1 MQAARREPAPE
12 KGPIFIVS
20 PMGTGSTLLRLIL
33 DSHKNIGLPHETGF
47 MRVYTAMRF
56 IPFKLSG
63 RAWAHRLGWTDE
75 ELDEEAR
82 AFFDRI
88 FMRYATQH
96 GKQRWGEKTPQ
107 HTWHVGK
114 MARVFPDSVFIGI
127 VRHPGAATASNMRR
141 FGHSVRWGT
150 GHMRR
155 YLKEVAR
162 QGALR
167 PDRMVILRYEDL
179 VLQPERVMREL
190 LDWLGEP
197 WDEAVLEH
205 HSIQGGRDHHRI
217 EGLSKADEP
226 IKADRITRW
235 TGEIS
240 ESDQALIRRR
250 LTRIGEFFGY
260 SFDDPGALE
269 QLSPSGSLLFGGAEV
284 EERMAKFADLDLM
297 TRGDV
302 PLPERHL
309 HPRRILIIPY
319 PYERPRFIPGLP
331 DVTEKPAGPPPGPVK
346 RAVGAAMR
354 RLPEG
359 PRERV
364 LAIARAARGEP
375 EQPAVDATA
384 ATPEGE

>member
-1 MQAARREPAPE
+1 VSAEPRQPAPE
-12 KGPIFIVS
+12 RGPIFIVS

-33 DSHKNIGLPHETGF
+33 DSHRNIGLPHETGF
-47 MRVYTAMRF
+47 MRIYTAIRF

-82 AFFDRI
+82 RFFDRI
-88 FMRYATQH
+88 FMRYAEQH

-141 FGHSVRWGT
+141 FGHSVKWGT

-179 VLQPERVMREL
+179 VLQPEQVMREL
-190 LDWLGEP
+190 LEWLGEP
-197 WDEAVLEH
+197 WDDAVLEH
-205 HSIQGGRDHHRI
+205 HTIQGQREHDRI
-217 EGLSKADEP
+217 EGLSRADEP
-226 IKADRITRW
+226 INAERITRW
-235 TGEIS
+235 TQEID
-240 ESDQALIRRR
+240 EADQRLVRRR
-250 LTRIGEFFGY
+250 LRRVGEFFGY
-260 SFDDPGALE
+260 SFDDPAALE
-269 QLSPSGSLLFGGAEV
+269 QLSPTGSLLFGGAEV
-284 EERMAKFADLDLM
+284 AERVERFPHLDLM
-297 TRGDV
+297 TRGEV
-302 PLPERHL
+302 PLPERQL
-309 HPRRILIIPY
+309 HPRALTIIPY

-331 DVTEKPAGPPPGPVK
+331 DVTEPPPPPPPGLV
-346 RAVGAAMR
+346 RRIRGAVVR
-354 RLPEG
+354 RLPT
-359 PRERV
+359 
-364 LAIARAARGEP
+364 AARKRIRGLTRR
-375 EQPAVDATA
+375 DRGTR
-384 ATPEGE
+384 TNRTT

>member
-1 MQAARREPAPE
+1 
-12 KGPIFIVS
+12 
-20 PMGTGSTLLRLIL
+20 
-33 DSHKNIGLPHETGF
+33 
-47 MRVYTAMRF
+47 
-56 IPFKLSG
+56 
-63 RAWAHRLGWTDE
+63 
-75 ELDEEAR
+75 
-82 AFFDRI
+82 
-88 FMRYATQH
+88 
-96 GKQRWGEKTPQ
+96 
-107 HTWHVGK
+107 
-114 MARVFPDSVFIGI
+114 
-127 VRHPGAATASNMRR
+127 
-141 FGHSVRWGT
+141 
-150 GHMRR
+150 
-155 YLKEVAR
+155 
-162 QGALR
+162 
-167 PDRMVILRYEDL
+167 
-179 VLQPERVMREL
+179 VMREL

-269 QLSPSGSLLFGGAEV
+269 QLSPTGSLLFGGAEV
-284 EERMAKFADLDLM
+284 EERMARFADLDLM

>member
-1 MQAARREPAPE
+1 MPREPAPV

-33 DSHKNIGLPHETGF
+33 DSHRNIGIPHETGF

-63 RAWAHRLGWTDE
+63 RAWAQRLGWTDE
-75 ELDEEAR
+75 DLDEEAR
-82 AFFDRI
+82 RFFDRI
-88 FMRYATQH
+88 FMRYASEH

-141 FGHSVRWGT
+141 FGHSVKWATR
-150 GHMRR
+150 HMWR

-167 PDRMVILRYEDL
+167 PDRMVIVRYEDL
-179 VLQPERVMREL
+179 VLQPEALMREL

-197 WDEAVLEH
+197 WDDAVLEH
-205 HSIQGGRDHHRI
+205 HSIQSQRDHHRI

-226 IKADRITRW
+226 IRADRITKW
-235 TGEIS
+235 TAEIS
-240 ESDQALIRRR
+240 EADQALIRRE
-250 LTRIGEFFGY
+250 LTRVGEFFGY

-269 QLSPSGSLLFGGAEV
+269 PLSPDGSLLFASPDV
-284 EERMAKFADLDLM
+284 EARMERFADLDLM
-297 TRGDV
+297 TRGEV

-346 RAVGAAMR
+346 RVLGAAVR

-359 PRERV
+359 PRERIRAV
-364 LAIARAARGEP
+364 AQAARGEA
-375 EQPAVDATA
+375 EQPGLARP